1 MLPELKPKIVFL
13 VVYYAASRA
22 QYVLNPWGADDVF
35 KDGDE
40 IGCGEDKKILID
52 EYKMSARHKKVNAL
66 CDDIFVRLILVALIF
81 VSLLLVDEANLWLES
96 SNPVVTNFKS
106 FE

>member
-1 MLPELKPKIVFL
+1 M
-13 VVYYAASRA
+13 YYAASRA

-40 IGCGEDKKILID
+40 IECGEDKKILID

-66 CDDIFVRLILVALIF
+66 CDDIFVSLILCIF
-81 VSLLLVDEANLWLES
+81 VSSFLLLCGWN
-96 SNPVVTNFKS
+96 KHG
-106 FE
+106 